1 MEVLTGNVD
10 VLQLC
15 DGHYSG
21 QFLVVVVG
29 ASSISCFLCS
39 RTDILR

>member
-15 DGHYSG
+15 DGQYSG
-21 QFLVVVVG
+21 QFLVVVG